1 MLLVYGQKNEKRRNL
16 DKIKK
21 EVPEHSE
28 VTKMQPVDNGQEENM
43 HIVEDMVG

>member
-21 EVPEHSE
+21 GVKGVYE
-28 VTKMQPVDNGQEENM
+28 K
-43 HIVEDMVG
+43 I